1 MARLFALVS
10 LVAAAAASN
19 HDGDAPGLPF
29 ALGNGGQDAAIV
41 GGGTQHGV
49 GLGVGGQYGGSI
61 GIVRGGRE
69 GGREVG
75 KHRDA
80 FLGGGNGNQHKGG
93 YNGEVLRPGQSIS
106 VTIITTNVGGG
117 AKHQVWNEAP
127 MQKGREHRVVVGGE
141 AGLVFQPETINAAI
155 GDMVIFDF
163 LSQNHTATQSTFGQ
177 PCARMAQGIDS
188 GFMPNPNNTVNPA
201 PNMQFQVT
209 TLDPVWMF
217 CGQGKHCEQ
226 GMVFS
231 INPTAEKSQARF
243 KELARA
249 GAGSSSPPAV
259 GTGGGNSIVAS
270 ASPTQAIA
278 TPQATIAIGNGQ
290 MGSGD
295 ACSCSCLCG
304 MGSWPEGLGLNSQGG
319 LPGTIPMTPSSP
331 VKRALEPLYF

>member
-1 MARLFALVS
+1 MARLFALTS
-10 LVAAAAASN
+10 LIAAAAASN
-19 HDGDAPGLPF
+19 HAGDAPGLPF
-29 ALGNGGQDAAIV
+29 ALGNGGHNDGII
-41 GGGTQHGV
+41 GGSAQHGV
-49 GLGVGGQYGGSI
+49 GIGVGGQHPGNI
-61 GIVRGGRE
+61 GIVRGGRQ
-69 GGREVG
+69 GGGEVG
-75 KHRDA
+75 NHRDV

-93 YNGEVLRPGQSIS
+93 FNGGVRRPGQSIS

-117 AKHQVWNEAP
+117 AEHQVWNEPP
-127 MQKGREHRVVVGGE
+127 MQRGREHRVVVGGE
-141 AGLVFQPETINAAI
+141 AGLVFQPETVNAAI

-163 LSQNHTATQSTFGQ
+163 MSQNHTATQSTFNQ
-177 PCARMAQGIDS
+177 PCARMAEGIDS
-188 GFMPNPNNTVNPA
+188 GFMPNPNNTVSPA

-217 CGQGKHCEQ
+217 CSQGKHCQQ

-249 GAGSSSPPAV
+249 GAVASPPPTV
-259 GTGGGNSIVAS
+259 GSGGSNTDISP
-270 ASPTQAIA
+270 ASPTQDNA

-319 LPGTIPMTPSSP
+319 LPGTIPMPQSSP
-331 VKRALEPLYF
+331 AKRSLEPLYY